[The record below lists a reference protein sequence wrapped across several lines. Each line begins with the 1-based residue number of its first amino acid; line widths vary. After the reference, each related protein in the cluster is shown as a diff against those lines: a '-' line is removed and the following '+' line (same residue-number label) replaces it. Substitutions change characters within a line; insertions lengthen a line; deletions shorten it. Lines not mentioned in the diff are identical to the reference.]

1 MCSSVAHGQCV
12 RYPEEL
18 LFTVANECLSHDPG
32 LSPIFSSR
40 LEEPNYLP
48 HDHKAEFDPVKN
60 RPDRI
65 HGLQSTTS
73 IEKMLH
79 RHFAAQSQQNS
90 EPSQRLADVLQVTC
104 NPDRG
109 GKNLLFP
116 FLVMEAKKGRSDFDE
131 IEIQTAHPIINL
143 LDLQHQLQHNE
154 FNEMEVPGGPLAWF
168 LANIG
173 ERWKVYGCYVTSSG
187 DRSQPSWVSF
197 PCIVSEFLLTNPLEH
212 HSPLGRQHY

>member
-1 MCSSVAHGQCV
+1 
-12 RYPEEL
+12 
-18 LFTVANECLSHDPG
+18 

-48 HDHKAEFDPVKN
+48 HDHKAEFNPVKN

-65 HGLQSTTS
+65 HGLQSTAS
-73 IEKMLH
+73 LEKMLH
-79 RHFAAQSQQNS
+79 QHFAAQSQQNS
-90 EPSQRLADVLQVTC
+90 EPSQRLSDVLQITC

-131 IEIQTAHPIINL
+131 IEIQTAHPIMNL
-143 LDLQHQLQHNE
+143 LKLQHQLEHHK
-154 FNEMEVPGGPLAWF
+154 FNKMEVPGGALAWF

-173 ERWKVYGCYVTSSG
+173 ETWRVYGCYVTSSG
-187 DRSQPSWVSF
+187 DGSRPSWVSF
-197 PCIVSEFLLTNPLEH
+197 YCIVSELLLTNPLEH
-212 HSPLGRQHY
+212 RSSLGRQHHRTR